1 MDVDCVA
8 TLSRP
13 SSTTDSANVA
23 SATEGAAPNKPA
35 KLFGVNT
42 SPSSAKV
49 ETDIP
54 PMKKRIRIS
63 FITPGQSYGAPVE
76 PFSSRL
82 TSHCRRDTNA
92 NQQASRAWT
101 KIQAQELVNPATL
114 RCRPLRVYSDH
125 RIIESAARS
134 YKPRMS
140 SDRDQIKSN
149 RFESDERSP
158 ERKGDLQAQ
167 LDELGSDP
175 AQVGVDS
182 AGQTVSSQ
190 GLSEVR
196 DADEESVEELADAD
210 QAIEAAAVEG
220 VEDAADHPERPTHTH
235 EEYGNP
241 EDVPPRKRDDAA

>member
-1 MDVDCVA
+1 MEVDCVA
-8 TLSRP
+8 ALSLP
-13 SSTTDSANVA
+13 STMTDSANVA

-35 KLFGVNT
+35 KLFGLKR
-42 SPSSAKV
+42 SPRSAKV

-54 PMKKRIRIS
+54 PMMKRIRIS
-63 FITPGQSYGAPVE
+63 FIMPRQNYSCTLQSLSLKTARHHQARRVWTNIAAKELFIPPSCGADGCRNTAITGSSNPV
-76 PFSSRL
+76 PQDINR
-82 TSHCRRDTNA
+82 TNPDKRD
-92 NQQASRAWT
+92 
-101 KIQAQELVNPATL
+101 
-114 RCRPLRVYSDH
+114 
-125 RIIESAARS
+125 
-134 YKPRMS
+134 
-140 SDRDQIKSN
+140 

-167 LDELGSDP
+167 LDELGDDP

-196 DADEESVEELADAD
+196 DADEESVEELSDAD

-235 EEYGNP
+235 EEYSNR
-241 EDVPPRKRDDAA
+241 EDVPPRRRDDAA